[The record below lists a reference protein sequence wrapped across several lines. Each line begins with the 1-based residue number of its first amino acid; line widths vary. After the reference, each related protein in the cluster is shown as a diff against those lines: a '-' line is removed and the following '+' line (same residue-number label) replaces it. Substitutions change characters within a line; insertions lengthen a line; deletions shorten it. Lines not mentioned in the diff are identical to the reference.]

1 MGLLDYYRQFDDVDE
16 EELNRERRGR
26 PEPGAL
32 LDAVSDRTRRVVLC
46 NPNDPTG
53 TYLDSDQ
60 VGELAASLPNHVHL
74 LLDEAFVH
82 FQDVEAVDA
91 CLRLVDAFPR
101 LLVFRTFSKIYGLSG
116 LRAGYVVGSVAAGEI
131 LAALAPA
138 LGISVLTQAGLA
150 QALRIGDR
158 EVERR
163 RDLVIEQRGRILR
176 ALHDLPVDAPESQAN
191 FVWLRAA
198 ELTGPQLTAA
208 LERAGVLVAPGGPLG
223 DDDHVRAAVRG
234 AAATERLLSAL
245 EGAVRG

>member
-1 MGLLDYYRQFDDVDE
+1 M
-16 EELNRERRGR
+16 
-26 PEPGAL
+26 
-32 LDAVSDRTRRVVLC
+32 
-46 NPNDPTG
+46 
-53 TYLDSDQ
+53 
-60 VGELAASLPNHVHL
+60 
-74 LLDEAFVH
+74 
-82 FQDVEAVDA
+82 
-91 CLRLVDAFPR
+91 
-101 LLVFRTFSKIYGLSG
+101 
-116 LRAGYVVGSVAAGEI
+116 VGSVAAGEI